1 MKRIFKIIGLISLTC
16 FSFFITEKTS
26 LVVKNMD
33 DIMIS
38 IKENSDDYKKDSIN
52 AKIDGDTIIPGIS
65 GRKVNINKSYKKMKE
80 YGSYSD
86 KLYVYDYIKP
96 DISLKDNKDKI
107 ITNINKKK
115 RMVSL
120 IFMVDNNTN
129 INDILGIINNYNI
142 KATFFITSSY
152 LENNNI
158 DYLKKEGHNIGIIGD
173 SNIEWMN
180 IVIKDKYCYSS
191 DINLCTD
198 NNLYII
204 KPYIVSSTTPL
215 LDVKNNLEN
224 NLLLSFTINKNLKRE
239 LPNIIIYIKSKG
251 YTITNLDNSILE
263 NSL

>member
-1 MKRIFKIIGLISLTC
+1 
-16 FSFFITEKTS
+16 
-26 LVVKNMD
+26 
-33 DIMIS
+33 
-38 IKENSDDYKKDSIN
+38 
-52 AKIDGDTIIPGIS
+52 
-65 GRKVNINKSYKKMKE
+65 
-80 YGSYSD
+80 
-86 KLYVYDYIKP
+86 
-96 DISLKDNKDKI
+96 
-107 ITNINKKK
+107 
-115 RMVSL
+115 
-120 IFMVDNNTN
+120 MVDNNTN

-204 KPYIVSSTTPL
+204 RPYIVSSTTPL

>member
-38 IKENSDDYKKDSIN
+38 IKNKSDEFKRNSVN
-52 AKIDGDTIIPGIS
+52 AKIKEDTIIPGIS
-65 GRKVNINKSYKKMKE
+65 GRVVNISKSYKKMKE
-80 YGSYSD
+80 YGTYNEE
-86 KLYVYDYIKP
+86 LYVYDYIKP
-96 DISLKDNKDKI
+96 NVSLEDNKDKI

-115 RMVSL
+115 RMISL
-120 IFMVDNNTN
+120 IFRVDNNTN
-129 INDILGIINNYNI
+129 ISDILSIIDNYSI

-173 SNIEWMN
+173 YNTEWMKKIIN
-180 IVIKDKYCYSS
+180 DKYCYSE
-191 DINLCTD
+191 DINICID
-198 NNLYII
+198 NDLYII
-204 KPYIVSSTTPL
+204 KPYVVSSNTPF
-215 LDVKNNLEN
+215 LDTKNNIEN
-224 NLLLSFTINKNLKRE
+224 KSLLSFTINKNLKRE

-263 NSL
+263 